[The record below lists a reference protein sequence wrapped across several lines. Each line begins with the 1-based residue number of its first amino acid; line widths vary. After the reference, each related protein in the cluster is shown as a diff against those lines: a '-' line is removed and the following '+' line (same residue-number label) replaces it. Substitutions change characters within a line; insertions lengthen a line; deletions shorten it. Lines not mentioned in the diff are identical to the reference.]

1 MVVYFLFYFIEII
14 ISVKVSEMSSGFVK
28 SLKKFCCCIEN
39 ESDDNE
45 HLIGNEQE
53 YDWLHTNTTNR

>member
-1 MVVYFLFYFIEII
+1 
-14 ISVKVSEMSSGFVK
+14 MSSGFVK